1 MAGLIKSFNSSSNVI
16 GPNKNIYQYNLISD
30 SFHAK
35 DCEMAVSSLAIPY
48 SWFNVTS
55 FYNNQSFTIVFPYLT
70 VFYIMNITLP
80 NGFYSV
86 SDINNY
92 VQLECIKQGLYL
104 TSGGLNYYY
113 FNIVVNTSLYAVQ
126 IVLSLVPSTLPSGFA
141 QPATG
146 WWSSSF
152 GLPTVAR
159 TPTFCL
165 PATGSIGSLIGFA
178 PGVILGPST
187 TTSLSFTSTSTPVGS
202 TVNGLLIRCSL
213 VNNSVTQPSDILDAV
228 PINATFGA
236 NITYNPSFQKWIKMR
251 DGRYS
256 SMTITFVDQ
265 NLNTLYSVD
274 PNILLTILLRKKDL
288 I

>member
-1 MAGLIKSFNSSSNVI
+1 MSNTLVLNSSNVV
-16 GPNKNIYQYNLISD
+16 GSNNNTFQYNFIQGAFD
-30 SFHAK
+30 AQNY
-35 DCEMAVSSLAIPY
+35 EIAVGSLTIPY

-126 IVLSLVPSTLPSGFA
+126 IVLSLVPSTLPTGFS

-146 WWSSSF
+146 WWSTSF

-159 TPTFCL
+159 TPTFSL

-202 TVNGLLIRCSL
+202 TVNGLLMRCSL
-213 VNNSVTQPSDILDAV
+213 VNNGVTQPSDILDAI
-228 PINATFGA
+228 PI
-236 NITYNPSFQKWIKMR
+236 
-251 DGRYS
+251 
-256 SMTITFVDQ
+256 
-265 NLNTLYSVD
+265 
-274 PNILLTILLRKKDL
+274 
-288 I
+288 